1 MTMLG
6 RVRLPTPTKDED
18 DELYSGYD
26 DYHPAF
32 NTKNIN
38 EDEYLQEA
46 LKSSYGKRTRMY
58 TGLKTPGSAMR
69 LGTSSGYREGAMR
82 PVTGSMDPVS
92 RPMTAVRGAGY
103 TSQRN
108 DSIITPRPSV
118 TPIADRPE
126 ERIEDKI
133 RRIEKSIMELVDS
146 SCIAASNKE
155 YSTALEKAK
164 EASAKEK
171 NLIRLQEQSGMGDT
185 HNMELT
191 SLVLFNLASQFENN
205 EMSNEALNT
214 YSAIIGNRMF
224 QNSNQLKVNMGNIY
238 ARLGQ
243 IPKAIKMYR
252 MALDQVPNTYTDYR
266 AKIMHNIGILFIR
279 MGQFNDA
286 CGSFEYIM
294 QERPNFKAG
303 LYTIVCY
310 FAMGDKEK
318 MKESFTKLLSIP
330 LDIDEERY
338 TLTDDDS
345 GSKLVQEVI
354 RDDKLRRLERELT
367 SVAHNCI
374 LTAAKL
380 IAPAIDTSFS
390 AGYNWC
396 MEAVRNSSNSVL
408 AGDLEINRALM
419 HLKQREVGP
428 AIDILKGLQKN
439 NEPRLA
445 TTAATN
451 LSFIHYHKAE
461 FDEAEKFAEA
471 ARLSDAYNAAA
482 YVNLGNCSL
491 AKGDAEKAKNYYL
504 VAVDNDPSC
513 IAALYNLGLVH
524 KRLEQYEDALDF
536 FLKLHAIMS
545 SHPPVLYQL
554 AHLHQL
560 VGDID
565 QAIEWFLQLL
575 SIVPADP
582 SILQKLGEIYD
593 HDNDKQQAYHYHFE
607 AYRYLPSDLR
617 VLDWLGAYYVTHR
630 VPEKAIPFYEKAAL
644 MQPHESKWLLLIG
657 SCHRRSG
664 NYQAAL
670 NTYKTTLAKF
680 PDNIDCLK
688 FLVRLCSDLGL
699 KETSEYAAELKRAEK
714 AKEIRERIS
723 SSRSGSRRSS
733 GRSSGGRGGFSPGNV
748 ESPIPQTAYRGSTAF
763 PPPSSHGQQQQSQ
776 HIDVSY
782 NDPLGPIQ
790 ERPRTGMMPPRTP
803 WGKSTEEDF
812 ADEEITQ
819 DLLPE

>member
-1 MTMLG
+1 MLT
-6 RVRLPTPTKDED
+6 RVRVATPTKDD

-46 LKSSYGKRTRMY
+46 LKSSYGKRTRLL
-58 TGLKTPGSAMR
+58 TGFKTPGSAMR
-69 LGTSSGYREGAMR
+69 LGTSSGYREGTMR
-82 PVTGSMDPVS
+82 PVTGSTDPVS

-108 DSIITPRPSV
+108 DSIITPRPV
-118 TPIADRPE
+118 GTPTADRPE

-133 RRIEKSIMELVDS
+133 RRIEKSIMMLVDD
-146 SCIAASNKE
+146 SCVAASNKN
-155 YSTALEKAK
+155 YQLALEKAK

-171 NLIRLQEQSGMGDT
+171 NLIRLQDQSGMNDT
-185 HNMELT
+185 HNMEIT
-191 SLVLFNLASQFENN
+191 SLVMFNLATQFENN

-214 YSAIIGNRMF
+214 YSLIISNRLF

-252 MALDQVPNTYTDYR
+252 MALDQIPNSQKDYR
-266 AKIMHNIGILFIR
+266 AKIMHNIGILFVR

-286 CGSFEYIM
+286 CSSFEYIM

-303 LYTIVCY
+303 LYTILCY
-310 FAMGDKEK
+310 YAMGEKEK
-318 MKESFTKLLSIP
+318 MKESFTKLLAIP
-330 LDIDEERY
+330 LEIDEERY
-338 TLTDDDS
+338 TLTDDDPA
-345 GSKLVQEVI
+345 SKMVSEVI
-354 RDDKLRRLERELT
+354 RDDALRQLERELT
-367 SVAHNCI
+367 NVAHNCI

-380 IAPAIDTSFS
+380 IAPSIDNSFT

-396 MEAVRNSSNSVL
+396 MEAVRNSLHSVL

-419 HLKQREVGP
+419 HLKQREIP
-428 AIDILKGLQKN
+428 SAIDILKGLQKN
-439 NEPRLA
+439 SERRLA

-451 LSFIHYHKAE
+451 LSFIHYHRAE
-461 FDEAEKFAEA
+461 YEEAEKFAEA
-471 ARLSDAYNAAA
+471 ARASDAYNAAA
-482 YVNLGNCSL
+482 YVNLGNCCMI
-491 AKGDAEKAKNYYL
+491 KGDPEKAKNDYL
-504 VAVDNDPSC
+504 IAIDNDPTC

-524 KRLEQYEDALDF
+524 KRMEQYEDALDF

-582 SILQKLGEIYD
+582 SVLQKLGEIYD
-593 HDNDKQQAYHYHFE
+593 QYNDKQQAYHYHYE
-607 AYRYLPSDLR
+607 AYRHLPSDLR

-630 VPEKAIPFYEKAAL
+630 VPEKAIPFYEKASL
-644 MQPHESKWLLLIG
+644 MQPHECKWHLLIG

-670 NTYKTTLAKF
+670 NTYKDTLAKF
-680 PDNIDCLK
+680 PDNIECLK

-699 KETSEYAAELKRAEK
+699 KETAEYTAELKRAEK

-733 GRSSGGRGGFSPGNV
+733 GRSSGGIGGFSPGNV
-748 ESPIPQTAYRGSTAF
+748 ESPIPPTAALRNQTSYAPT
-763 PPPSSHGQQQQSQ
+763 SSHGQHNQSQ
-776 HIDVSY
+776 QPIDVSY
-782 NDPLGPIQ
+782 SDPLGPIQ

-803 WGKSTEEDF
+803 WGRSTEEDF